1 MRMRLE
7 PKKENEDKIG
17 AWMKMFGAYI
27 QSGEIQLTQ
36 KQLEKAVD
44 LINDIADR
52 ILDNQQEYQQQ
63 QSEEEK

>member
-36 KQLEKAVD
+36 MQFPKA
-44 LINDIADR
+44 IR
-52 ILDNQQEYQQQ
+52 EGCRSY
-63 QSEEEK
+63 